1 MHLIKIIE
9 ILVQLSFP
17 VWKKCWKIKELFERE
32 GRGNHN
38 EDDGIK
44 NTKNSRENGF
54 MFVLIFI

>member
-32 GRGNHN
+32 GKG
-38 EDDGIK
+38 E
-44 NTKNSRENGF
+44 S
-54 MFVLIFI
+54 